1 MEERRDN
8 KVEISGV
15 CCADREVRHTVFLF
29 PDVPKDERSHAIG
42 PQKHLSI
49 ILKYLDIGPETLKL
63 FILIFRRIPLI
74 LFNIFIIGCGET

>member
-29 PDVPKDERSHAIG
+29 PDVQKDERSHAIG

-49 ILKYLDIGPETLKL
+49 IL
-63 FILIFRRIPLI
+63 
-74 LFNIFIIGCGET
+74 NN